1 MKLLMLYFLVTL
13 VHAKEWAKKDQDF
26 KTIDSM
32 IDFDNRAACAKKAKL
47 PTESVFLM
55 VDNVNMAKAVYRLAK
70 LRGMDPISKTNAALD
85 KFNHGLSSL
94 VRLISDRLLSGDL
107 ALIEDKKL
115 DDRYLENNWKKSFS
129 NEFDKKTECKI
140 VKKFSSLYA
149 HLNVTKPDKVLIQ
162 KMAEDLSDLEESFIS
177 CDSSRGNNFSEISLF
192 QFDVKF
198 NQVSQIDGFRFW
210 YSLKV
215 YLSWAYRFSPE
226 IQEWMKPYD
235 FIFRNVDL
243 EEMILFFS
251 NGCKSISAPEC
262 TSHEL
267 NLNQLK
273 VLSEGA
279 STFDLSSYEGL
290 KPVAVNPATELTSMP
305 LPLKEDDL
313 LNLGDQES
321 APDWVSNFRGNVLKV
336 RGAQKLQLTK
346 AMSQIFLIN
355 KVKSP
360 DDLEKNISEEL
371 SLNPDGYKMD
381 FYYLCSEYKVAT
393 DRNLSFLLQDLML
406 LKDDQ
411 SINESYDDIF
421 DHSFYESFTRF
432 QSLISKI
439 HHICLKFDNEGFWK
453 NTPEI
458 KNEGFASWY
467 QQLIS
472 KKNNFTLER
481 IVSNHFFPMKPIL
494 KFKGG
499 EVICYTAIHCSRI
512 LLDSMMT
519 ISSLAKSMSTLSAK
533 KAVLS
538 SNMSN
543 PYSSQMAC
551 GAYDPWAKKNKLIFE
566 FFHDLIQGV
575 AFGLLP
581 SPVYVSADL
590 EQKKLVSFSSLIKE
604 GKVFYNPN
612 YDPKKVHLSLIAD
625 LGPLTGIPC
634 ALSIS
639 GSRMNPLEYYAFN
652 GISFSGCHNNSK
664 VEIEANN
671 AEEIR
676 SSGSSRSYCAACAI
690 NLQTMSSSVSS
701 LNPILR
707 FSFFLIKGV
716 TRLFSNLRDPHDLHR
731 NWSLSSHQIALSY
744 RYHGEISDQCAKDL
758 IKGRSCLP
766 KRCEGKMLEDFTKKF
781 EASPIESNFSCFT
794 GKGVVW
800 IKECQE
806 PIYLSNPKNLNIMT
820 DCHLKERTF

>member
-1 MKLLMLYFLVTL
+1 MKLLMLYFLVTF
-13 VHAKEWAKKDQDF
+13 VHAKEWARKDLDF
-26 KTIDSM
+26 KTIDTM
-32 IDFDNRAACAKKAKL
+32 IHFDNRASCATKAKL
-47 PTESVFLM
+47 PTESVFLI

-70 LRGMDPISKTNAALD
+70 LRGMDPVKTTNTALD
-85 KFNHGLSSL
+85 KFNQGLSSL
-94 VRLISDRLLSGDL
+94 VRLISDKLLSGDL
-107 ALIEDKKL
+107 ALIDDKKL
-115 DDRYLENNWKKSFS
+115 DDRYLENNWGKSFS
-129 NEFDKKTECKI
+129 SELEKKTQCNI

-162 KMAEDLSDLEESFIS
+162 KMAEDLSNIEESFIS
-177 CDSSRGNNFSEISLF
+177 CDSIKGNHFSEISLF

-198 NQVSQIDGFRFW
+198 KQHTEIDGFRFW

-226 IQEWMKPYD
+226 IQDVMRPYD

-243 EEMILFFS
+243 EEMVLFFS

-262 TSHEL
+262 TSHNL

-273 VLSEGA
+273 LLSEEA
-279 STFDLSSYEGL
+279 SSFDLSSYEGL
-290 KPVAVNPATELTSMP
+290 KPIAVNPATDLTSMP
-305 LPLKEDDL
+305 LPLREDDL
-313 LNLGDQES
+313 LNLGDQVS
-321 APDWVSNFRGNVLKV
+321 ASDWVSNFRGNVLKV

-360 DDLEKNISEEL
+360 DDLEKNISEEII
-371 SLNPDGYKMD
+371 LNPDGYKSD
-381 FYYLCSEYKVAT
+381 LYYLCSEYKVAT
-393 DRNLSFLLQDLML
+393 DRNLSFLIQDLIL

-411 SINESYDDIF
+411 SIKESYSDIF
-421 DHSFYESFTRF
+421 DQRFDESFIRF

-439 HHICLKFDNEGFWK
+439 NDICLKLDGNGYWNNSLEVK
-453 NTPEI
+453 
-458 KNEGFASWY
+458 KEGFASWY
-467 QQLIS
+467 QQLTTQ
-472 KKNNFTLER
+472 KNNFTLER
-481 IVSNHFFPMKPIL
+481 IVSSHFIPLKPVL
-494 KFKGG
+494 KFKSG
-499 EVICYTAIHCSRI
+499 EVICYSAIHCSRI

-533 KAVLS
+533 KAVIS
-538 SNMSN
+538 TNMSN
-543 PYSSQMAC
+543 PYSSHIAC
-551 GAYDPWAKKNKLIFE
+551 GAYDPWAKKNKIIFE

-581 SPVYVSADL
+581 SPVYVSVDL
-590 EQKKLVSFSSLIKE
+590 EQKKLVSFSSLIKD
-604 GKVFYNPN
+604 GKVFYDPN

-625 LGPLTGIPC
+625 LGPLAGIPC

-664 VEIEANN
+664 VEIEANS

-676 SSGSSRSYCAACAI
+676 SSGSRKNYCAACAI

-701 LNPILR
+701 LNPVLR

-766 KRCEGKMLEDFTKKF
+766 KKCEGKLLEEFTKKF
-781 EASPIESNFSCFT
+781 HASPLESSFSCLT

-806 PIYLSNPKNLNIMT
+806 PIYLSNPRNLKIMT
-820 DCHLKERTF
+820 DCHLKERIF